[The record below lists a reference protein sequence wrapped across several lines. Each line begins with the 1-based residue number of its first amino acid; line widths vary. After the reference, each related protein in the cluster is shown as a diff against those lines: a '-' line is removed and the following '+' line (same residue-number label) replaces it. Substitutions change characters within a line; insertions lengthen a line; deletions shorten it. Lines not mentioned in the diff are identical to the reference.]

1 MIQKKTEF
9 SRIAGILAIALLG
22 SCGLLI
28 LKKPA
33 QSIPA
38 KPTPEEIVQV
48 TEVRSL
54 PGQLDNIPLFN
65 SDSPEWVKKEGI
77 LLSTFPPE
85 GKKVPAA
92 HLNFP
97 LLGQFNLFAHHF
109 SHTPPNLQTLYI
121 GALLY
126 NPGTE
131 PVTVEVLQAASYLME
146 PEAPF
151 KQKPEQSESPNGEV
165 YSGPGIRAVDSVLRG
180 MRQPDFPEKLAIAPG
195 ETAMLMNRPI
205 PVRGLSKPINGRSTF
220 CAAQK

>member
-9 SRIAGILAIALLG
+9 SRIAGIFAIALPL
-22 SCGLLI
+22 GLLI
-28 LKKPA
+28 LKQPA

-54 PGQLDNIPLFN
+54 PGELDNIPLFN

-85 GKKVPAA
+85 GKKVPGA

-97 LLGQFNLFAHHF
+97 LFGQFNLFAHHF
-109 SHTPPNLQTLYI
+109 SHTPANLQTLYI
-121 GALLY
+121 GAILY

-131 PVTVEVLQAASYLME
+131 PITVEVLQAASYLM
-146 PEAPF
+146 
-151 KQKPEQSESPNGEV
+151 
-165 YSGPGIRAVDSVLRG
+165 
-180 MRQPDFPEKLAIAPG
+180 
-195 ETAMLMNRPI
+195 
-205 PVRGLSKPINGRSTF
+205 
-220 CAAQK
+220 